1 MSIGGLS
8 TFKREAD
15 RVEKTAVS
23 IMDSKRRIIQV
34 ISAMQADIRKL
45 ELENMGLKRKA
56 GSNLRKN
63 ASVPIMAA
71 ECRGTL
77 ISLLLCDIR

>member
-1 MSIGGLS
+1 MGIVPVFISELVTS
-8 TFKREAD
+8 KRETD
-15 RVEKTAVS
+15 RVEMNAVS
-23 IMDSKRRIIQV
+23 TTDSERRIIQV

-56 GSNLRKN
+56 GNNLRKN

-71 ECRGTL
+71 ECRGRL
-77 ISLLLCDIR
+77 IKPV